1 MSAILANLTP
11 EAILERFD
19 LAVSQGKA
27 NPEQR
32 AKLEAMLQTE
42 QVKAAFAEARRTAPV
57 EPGLTPPPAEPSPQ
71 SEAFANAQAFADAK
85 VAEEEL
91 NGYSDPGNDPAD
103 EWDRPKPDLD
113 TELAKAGIR
122 RADAPPADASVQGYD
137 EIEKVVVDALD
148 ILTGSRDVEYGL
160 PERNLNRIAAMWTA
174 YLDGKSTID
183 GRDVAWMMNNVKQSR
198 DRHQRKRDNLVDGL
212 AYVAL
217 AAGIAA

>member
-27 NPEQR
+27 QPEQR

-57 EPGLTPPPAEPSPQ
+57 EPGLTPPPAEPTPPADV
-71 SEAFANAQAFADAK
+71 EDQAED
-85 VAEEEL
+85 L

-103 EWDRPKPDLD
+103 EWDKPYPENV
-113 TELAKAGIR
+113 TEVATPPVTGPDPDAGV
-122 RADAPPADASVQGYD
+122 AGYD
-137 EIEKVVVDALD
+137 AIESVIADALD